1 MWYGYLHCGMCL
13 SLHWFTPPSLPA
25 HPPVHSLA
33 AEECELVLKTLLD
46 RGVMNAVHLGRMAES
61 DGMGLR
67 GDYSQPDVLMGPAS
81 ALFWRTVCEWLQSQA
96 TSRGLS
102 AANKVGAAANID
114 AAAAGER
121 LEALEAAL
129 PATVAD
135 MADIIAKHASAGAQ
149 YRFSTGQLMQLSA
162 KCMDF
167 ADAAGRSSAS
177 LMLRQLLSEA
187 PSGADPEEAAA
198 WEAAWHSDSWLRALA
213 LFLRKVYGSPAE
225 LADAM
230 LDIVGSLH
238 RTAGFAAEGVEVAEQ
253 AWVHA
258 LSVAGLLLEQLT
270 SARPVLAAAS
280 PFTLRDLLDCVIQPG
295 LRHRSAKV
303 GGWQLAP
310 ADSSSVELSCCW
322 FFVYCST
329 GWAGRPSLNEWQ
341 ALEHHHVYV
350 PLVSPCNLACPP
362 AGAARSGTLPGPVL
376 LPGRHPHRP
385 RQPPGGAAPG
395 GAHPW
400 GGLCRQ
406 GSGRAGE

>member
-1 MWYGYLHCGMCL
+1 M
-13 SLHWFTPPSLPA
+13 
-25 HPPVHSLA
+25 
-33 AEECELVLKTLLD
+33 LKTLLD

-114 AAAAGER
+114 AAAAAER

-135 MADIIAKHASAGAQ
+135 MADIIATHASAGAQ

-187 PSGADPEEAAA
+187 PSGADAEEAAA
-198 WEAAWHSDSWLRALA
+198 WEAAWHSDGWLRALA
-213 LFLRKVYGSPAE
+213 LFMRKVYGSPAE

-258 LSVAGLLLEQLT
+258 LGVAGLLLEQLT
-270 SARPVLAAAS
+270 SARPALAAAS
-280 PFTLRDLLDCVIQPG
+280 PFTLRDLLDCIIQPG

-303 GGWQLAP
+303 GGQWVGDCVSGGWLLQP
-310 ADSSSVELSCCW
+310 AVLSCCLSLSCCVTGAGLAFLAGIADLHVHPTHRPACPACRCGAKRYAAW
-322 FFVYCST
+322 ACTASWTASPPPAPATWRCCARWCSPL
-329 GWAGRPSLNEWQ
+329 GRPLPSRQWQ
-341 ALEHHHVYV
+341 
-350 PLVSPCNLACPP
+350 
-362 AGAARSGTLPGPVL
+362 
-376 LPGRHPHRP
+376 
-385 RQPPGGAAPG
+385 
-395 GAHPW
+395 
-400 GGLCRQ
+400 CR
-406 GSGRAGE
+406 